1 VVEPVTGVLQGFVVI
16 LTMIAVGFV
25 TQHFRLLADNGVQVL
40 TRLVFFVM
48 TPCLLLT
55 VLVDAD
61 ASVLLSSL
69 LVVSLIA
76 ALACMALYAIVA
88 RFLWHR
94 PAPELII
101 GSLSAGFANSG
112 NIGIPVS
119 LYVLGSA
126 AYTAPVILLQMA
138 VFTPIALAILDVVVA
153 GRGKSW
159 RRSLVEP
166 VKNPIMI
173 ASVVGLLISLLRLHV
188 PTVVMEPFRLIGNA
202 SVPLVLIVFGMSIAG
217 QRPLAAG
224 TARRDALVAVI
235 IKIVVMP
242 VIAWTLGRF
251 AFGLSG
257 HDLLVVTVLGALPTA
272 QNVFAF
278 ASRYQRGESI
288 ARDAGLIA
296 TAGSIPVLL
305 LVTALLR

>member
-1 VVEPVTGVLQGFVVI
+1 MTRVAGVLQGFVVI
-16 LTMIAVGFV
+16 VTMIAVGFV
-25 TQHFRLLADNGVQVL
+25 TSHLRLLPENAVQVL

-55 VLVDAD
+55 VLVDSY

-69 LVVSLIA
+69 LVVSMIA
-76 ALACMALYAIVA
+76 ALICMGLYAIVA
-88 RFLWHR
+88 RFVWHR
-94 PAPELII
+94 DSPELII
-101 GSLSAGFANSG
+101 GSLAAGFANAG

-126 AYTAPVILLQMA
+126 AFTAPIILLQMA
-138 VFTPIALAILDVVVA
+138 IFTPIALAILDVVIT
-153 GRGKSW
+153 GRGKPW
-159 RRSLVEP
+159 RRTILEP
-166 VKNPIMI
+166 IKNPVMI
-173 ASVVGLLISLLRLHV
+173 ATLVGVLISVLHLHV
-188 PTVVMEPFRLIGNA
+188 PAIVIEPFRLIGNA
-202 SVPLVLIVFGMSIAG
+202 AVPLVLIIFGMSIAG

-224 TARRDALVAVI
+224 TPRRDPLLAVFV
-235 IKIVVMP
+235 KIVLMP
-242 VIAWTLGRF
+242 AMAWALGRF
-251 AFGLSG
+251 VFGLSG

-305 LVTALLR
+305 VVTALLS